1 MRKAKEPVSQE
12 KINELFEQ
20 ISDLDEYLEVLT
32 VTDERI
38 RPVATLI
45 SSACDLLE
53 SMIKREEEPDPPAD
67 VDECIW
73 FLRVPTH

>member
-38 RPVATLI
+38 RPVSVLI
-45 SSACDLLE
+45 GAACDLLE
-53 SMIKREEEPDPPAD
+53 DMIEDDEEPDPP
-67 VDECIW
+67 VETRGCVW
-73 FLRVPTH
+73 LLRCPTH